1 MNKEEV
7 MKQLKRGLAFLLVLV
22 MVMGSMGTGVMAA
35 PTAKTG
41 KKAAVKKV
49 AITKPDTKTLVM
61 KKGQSFTLKTKVTT
75 SGKKV
80 SKAVSYKSSNKKIVK
95 VTKKGKLKALKNG
108 KAIITVTSKAD
119 KKKKATIKVVVKTP
133 VTKVKLNQKEISL
146 TEGETAVVKAT
157 VSPKKATI
165 KKVSYKSSNKAVA
178 KVNSKGKITAV
189 AEGTAVITVT
199 SKDGNAKKATCK
211 VTVKKAG
218 QTSGETPSAAP
229 TAAPSQAPTAAPS
242 DKPAPAPSD
251 KPSETPKPQPSEEP
265 KPTED
270 PDPYD
275 PNQKLDL
282 QLENSDSDSEAYAK
296 PSIPTVSDNE
306 YTLMWSDNFKGTEL
320 NRNDW
325 NVETHDAG
333 WVNAES
339 QAYVDDEKNIYV
351 EDGNLILRPI
361 RQKNADGTETITSGR
376 VNTQG
381 KHDFTYG
388 LFEVRAK
395 VPTGKGFLPAFW
407 MMPTDENLYG
417 QWPRCG
423 EIDAMEVM
431 GQENNKLY
439 GTIHYGNPHSEKQGT
454 YTLEN
459 GNFTDEYHTFACDW
473 EPGKITWY
481 VDGVK
486 YHEANDWYSTT
497 EGQGTVA
504 YPAPFDQPFYAIL
517 NLAVGGSWVGY
528 PDENTKINSSAYIID
543 YVKIFQKDSYDEDV
557 HAPEKEPDV
566 FKEPDANGNYI
577 TNGDFAKDEA
587 LDGTENWQFLTTLG
601 GDAAAV
607 IKDKEIVITTK
618 DQGTADYSVQLVQPK
633 LPAKQGYTYEV
644 TFDAYASAD
653 RAVGIAI
660 KAPNRSY
667 KAYLEDSV
675 NVTTEKQTYTLT
687 YKMDD
692 TDDANSRLEF
702 NMGAKDSTATLHISN
717 VSVKVKKAPTQEE
730 LDQYAAKKVL
740 TDGNCIYNGKF
751 QEGTG
756 RLAYW
761 DVKKTEGAQVSVTK
775 LADGRR
781 LKVVGAKGGQPE
793 DVTISQNALPIAEG
807 TDYILSFEAKADK
820 ATTIQYTIGGMT
832 KSVDVTAENVKYT
845 QKFSKEEVSRFA
857 NKDFAFLLGNVGEI
871 YIDNVRFEEDA
882 LIMNGKFNAG
892 TSGFEV
898 YVDGSASASYV
909 VDSQSE
915 DNALDLDIKNTG
927 DAEWKI
933 QVKQGSV
940 TLEEDQWYTLSFD
953 IRSSMARSI
962 QYAIQRDGSVH
973 KDVNGKEDWT
983 PYVQETVKLGASA
996 KDYTTVTKT
1005 FQMMQGTDT
1014 GCIFNIALG
1023 GGSNTTQH
1031 RVCIDN
1037 ISLVKTEA
1045 PKEEEEPEGTNLLKN
1060 GDFSNGEEGW
1070 SGEVSSP
1077 AEGKWDFTENN
1088 ATVTITNAGT
1098 AAWNV
1103 NLKQKNVT
1111 LKKGAVYEVKATLTS
1126 DVDRTAEFACMDS
1139 SNTNWYVQD
1148 ANLITLKANEPT
1160 KVTFKVG
1167 VGDGKTDNGAY
1178 IGFNLGKISE
1188 DTPDASV
1195 ITIDDVSMI
1204 KISGEDS
1211 GDTEEPEEPEEP
1223 SVSGNN
1229 ILRDSE
1235 FENGNWQGDWGLY
1248 STDEKEVN
1256 IANGSAVADLK
1267 SVGTDPWSAQLK
1279 QENIAFEAGAKYILK
1294 MTVNAEVSRII
1305 NVQFNTSTDG
1315 YIAGTD
1321 IELAEGDNVIKQ
1333 EITVE
1338 ADQETVEDGVFKIN
1352 LGKINDQDTP
1362 AGKLVFHNVTL
1373 VKVNN
1378 EEN

>member
-1 MNKEEV
+1 MR
-7 MKQLKRGLAFLLVLV
+7 QLKRGLAFLLVLV

-35 PTAKTG
+35 PAAKAG
-41 KKAAVKKV
+41 KKATVKTV
-49 AITKPDTKTLVM
+49 TITKPDTKTLVM

-80 SKAVSYKSSNKKIVK
+80 SKAVSYKSSDEKVVT

-108 KAIITVTSKAD
+108 KATVTVTSKTD

-133 VTKVKLNQKEISL
+133 VTKVKLDQKEISL
-146 TEGETAVVKAT
+146 TEGETAVVTAT

-189 AEGTAVITVT
+189 AEGSAVITVT

-211 VTVKKAG
+211 VTVKKAE
-218 QTSGETPSAAP
+218 QAPSEAP
-229 TAAPSQAPTAAPS
+229 SVAPSQTPT
-242 DKPAPAPSD
+242 PAPSE
-251 KPSETPKPQPSEEP
+251 KPSEKPKPEPSEEP
-265 KPTED
+265 TPSED

-275 PNQKLDL
+275 PDRKLDL
-282 QLENSDSDSEAYAK
+282 ELENTDSDSDAYTK

-306 YTLMWSDNFKGTEL
+306 YTLMWSDNFEGTEL

-454 YTLEN
+454 YTLGN

-486 YHEANDWYSTT
+486 YHEADDWYSTT
-497 EGQGTVA
+497 EGQGTVT

-557 HAPEKEPDV
+557 QAPEKEPVV
-566 FKEPDANGNYI
+566 FKEPDADGNYI

-601 GDAAAV
+601 GDAAAA
-607 IKDKEIVITTK
+607 IKNGEMVITTK
-618 DQGTADYSVQLVQPK
+618 DQGTVDYSVQLVQPK

-644 TFDAYASAD
+644 TFDAYASDD
-653 RAVGIAI
+653 RAVGIAV
-660 KAPNRSY
+660 KAPDRSY

-702 NMGAKDSTATLHISN
+702 NMGAKDSTATLYISN
-717 VSVKVKKAPTQEE
+717 VCVKVKKAPTQEE

-751 QEGTG
+751 QEGTD

-761 DVKKTEGAQVSVTK
+761 EVKKTDGAQVSVTK

-781 LKVVGAKGGQPE
+781 LKVVGAEGGQPE

-807 TDYILSFEAKADK
+807 TDYILSFEAQADK
-820 ATTIQYTIGGMT
+820 ATTIQYTIGGIT
-832 KSVDVTAENVKYT
+832 KSVDVTAEKVKYT
-845 QKFSKEEVSRFA
+845 QKFSKEEVSNFA
-857 NKDFAFLLGNVGEI
+857 DKDFAFLLGNAGEI

-892 TSGFEV
+892 ISGFEV

-973 KDVNGKEDWT
+973 KDVNGNEDWT
-983 PYVQETVKLGASA
+983 PYVQETVKLDASA

-1005 FQMMQGTDT
+1005 FRMMQGTDT
-1014 GCIFNIALG
+1014 GSIFNIALG
-1023 GGSNTTQH
+1023 GGSNTIQH

-1060 GDFSNGEEGW
+1060 GDFSDGDNGW
-1070 SGEVSSP
+1070 SGEVISP
-1077 AEGKWDFTENN
+1077 AEGKWDFSQEN
-1088 ATVTITNAGT
+1088 ATVKITNAGT

-1111 LKKGAVYEVKATLTS
+1111 LKKGAVYEVKATITS

-1139 SNTNWYVQD
+1139 GSANWYVQSD
-1148 ANLITLKANEPT
+1148 NHITLKADEPT
-1160 KVTFKVG
+1160 EVTFMVG
-1167 VGDGKTDNGAY
+1167 VGEGKTDNGAY
-1178 IGFNLGKISE
+1178 IGFNLGKIE

-1204 KISGEDS
+1204 KISGDDS
-1211 GDTEEPEEPEEP
+1211 GDTEEPEEPENP

-1229 ILRDSE
+1229 ILRDSA
-1235 FENGNWQGDWGLY
+1235 FENGNWKGDWGLY
-1248 STDEKEVN
+1248 ATDDEEVK
-1256 IANGSAVADLK
+1256 IENGSATADLK

-1321 IELAEGDNVIKQ
+1321 IELAEGDNVIEQ

-1338 ADQETVEDGVFKIN
+1338 ADKETVGNGIFKIN

-1362 AGKLVFHNVTL
+1362 AGKLVFRNVTL
-1373 VKVNN
+1373 IKVNN

>member
-1 MNKEEV
+1 

-80 SKAVSYKSSNKKIVK
+80 SKAVSYKSSNEKIVK

-108 KAIITVTSKAD
+108 KATITVTSKAD

-265 KPTED
+265 KPAED

-306 YTLMWSDNFKGTEL
+306 YTLMWSDNFEGTEL

-486 YHEANDWYSTT
+486 YHEADDWYSTT

-557 HAPEKEPDV
+557 QAPEKEPDV
-566 FKEPDANGNYI
+566 FKEPDADGNYI

-607 IKDKEIVITTK
+607 IKNKEVVITTK

-807 TDYILSFEAKADK
+807 TDYILSFEAQADK

-832 KSVDVTAENVKYT
+832 KSVDVTAEKVKYT
-845 QKFSKEEVSRFA
+845 QKFSKEEVSSFA
-857 NKDFAFLLGNVGEI
+857 NKDFAFLLGNAGEI

-953 IRSSMARSI
+953 IRSSMERSI

-983 PYVQETVKLGASA
+983 PYVQETVKLDASA

-1023 GGSNTTQH
+1023 GGSNPTQH

-1045 PKEEEEPEGTNLLKN
+1045 PKEEEEPAGTNLLKN
-1060 GDFSNGEEGW
+1060 GDFSNGGEGW
-1070 SGEVSSP
+1070 SGEVFSSA
-1077 AEGKWDFTENN
+1077 AEGKWDFTKSN
-1088 ATVTITNAGT
+1088 ATVTIANAGT
-1098 AAWNV
+1098 AAWHV
-1103 NLKQKNVT
+1103 NLKQNNVT

-1139 SNTNWYVQD
+1139 GSTNWYVQD

-1160 KVTFKVG
+1160 NVTFKVG

-1204 KISGEDS
+1204 KISGDDS
-1211 GDTEEPEEPEEP
+1211 GDAEEPEEP

-1235 FENGNWQGDWGLY
+1235 FENGNWKDWGLY
-1248 STDEKEVN
+1248 STDDKEVK
-1256 IANGSAVADLK
+1256 IENGSAVADLK

-1338 ADQETVEDGVFKIN
+1338 ADKETVENGIFKIN

>member
-1 MNKEEV
+1 

-22 MVMGSMGTGVMAA
+22 MIMGSMGTGVMAV

-41 KKAAVKKV
+41 KKAAVKTV

-80 SKAVSYKSSNKKIVK
+80 SKAVSYKSSNKKVVT

-108 KAIITVTSKAD
+108 KATITVTSKTD

-133 VTKVKLNQKEISL
+133 VTKVKLDKKEISL
-146 TEGETAVVKAT
+146 TEGETAVVTAT

-189 AEGTAVITVT
+189 AEGSAVITVL

-211 VTVKKAG
+211 VTVKKAD
-218 QTSGETPSAAP
+218 QTPSAAP
-229 TAAPSQAPTAAPS
+229 SVAPSQTPT
-242 DKPAPAPSD
+242 PAPSE
-251 KPSETPKPQPSEEP
+251 KPSETPKPEPSEEP
-265 KPTED
+265 QPSED

-275 PNQKLDL
+275 PDQKLDL
-282 QLENSDSDSEAYAK
+282 ELEDSDSDAYTK

-306 YTLMWSDNFKGTEL
+306 YTLMWSDNFEGTEL
-320 NRNDW
+320 NRDDW

-497 EGQGTVA
+497 EGQGTVT

-557 HAPEKEPDV
+557 QAPEKEPVV
-566 FKEPDANGNYI
+566 FKEPDADGNYI
-577 TNGDFAKDEA
+577 TNGDFATDEA
-587 LDGTENWQFLTTLG
+587 LDGTENWQFLTALG
-601 GDAAAV
+601 GDATAA
-607 IKDKEIVITTK
+607 IKNGEMVITTK
-618 DQGTADYSVQLVQPK
+618 DQGTVDYSVQLVQPK

-644 TFDAYASAD
+644 TFDAHASAD
-653 RAVGIAI
+653 RAVGIAV
-660 KAPNRSY
+660 KAPDRSY
-667 KAYLEDSV
+667 KAYLEESV

-702 NMGAKDSTATLHISN
+702 NMGAKDSTATLYISN

-751 QEGTG
+751 QEGTD

-761 DVKKTEGAQVSVTK
+761 EVKKADGAQVSVTK

-781 LKVVGAKGGQPE
+781 LKVVGAEGGQPE
-793 DVTISQNALPIAEG
+793 DITISQNALPIADG
-807 TDYILSFEAKADK
+807 TDYVLSFEAQADK
-820 ATTIQYTIGGMT
+820 ATTIQYTIGGIT
-832 KSVDVTAENVKYT
+832 KSVDVTAEKVKYT
-845 QKFSKEEVSRFA
+845 QKFSKEEVSSFA
-857 NKDFAFLLGNVGEI
+857 DKDFAFLLGNAGEI

-973 KDVNGKEDWT
+973 KDVNGNEDWT
-983 PYVQETVKLGASA
+983 PYVQETVKLDASA

-1014 GCIFNIALG
+1014 GSIFNIALG
-1023 GGSNTTQH
+1023 GNNITTQH

-1045 PKEEEEPEGTNLLKN
+1045 PAEEEEPEGTNLLKN
-1060 GDFSNGEEGW
+1060 GDFSDGEEGW
-1070 SGEVSSP
+1070 SGEVNSP
-1077 AEGKWDFTENN
+1077 AEGKWDFSQEN

-1098 AAWNV
+1098 AAWHV

-1111 LKKGAVYEVKATLTS
+1111 LKKGAVYEVKATITS
-1126 DVDRTAEFACMDS
+1126 DVDRIAEFACMDS
-1139 SNTNWYVQD
+1139 SSSNWYVQGD
-1148 ANLITLKANEPT
+1148 NHITLKADEPT
-1160 KVTFKVG
+1160 EVTFKVG
-1167 VGDGKTDNGAY
+1167 VGDGKTDKGAY
-1178 IGFNLGKISE
+1178 IGFNLGMISE

-1204 KISGEDS
+1204 KISGDDSEDA
-1211 GDTEEPEEPEEP
+1211 EEPEEPENP

-1235 FENGNWQGDWGLY
+1235 FENGNWNGDWELY
-1248 STDEKEVN
+1248 STDDTEVE
-1256 IANGSAVADLK
+1256 IKNGSAVADLK

-1279 QENIAFEAGAKYILK
+1279 QENIAFEAGVKYILK
-1294 MTVNAEVSRII
+1294 MNVNAEVSRII

-1321 IELAEGDNVIKQ
+1321 IELAEGDNVIEQ

-1338 ADQETVEDGVFKIN
+1338 TDKETVENGIFKIN

>member
-1 MNKEEV
+1 

-22 MVMGSMGTGVMAA
+22 MVMGSMGTGVVAA
-35 PTAKTG
+35 PKAKTG
-41 KKAAVKKV
+41 KKAAVKTV

-80 SKAVSYKSSNKKIVK
+80 SKAVSYKSSNEKIVK

-108 KAIITVTSKAD
+108 KATITVTSKAD
-119 KKKKATIKVVVKTP
+119 TKKKATIKVVVKTP
-133 VTKVKLNQKEISL
+133 VTKVKLDRKEISL

-157 VSPKKATI
+157 VSPKKATV

-218 QTSGETPSAAP
+218 QTSGETP

-265 KPTED
+265 KPSED

-275 PNQKLDL
+275 PNQKLNL
-282 QLENSDSDSEAYAK
+282 QLDNSDSDSETYAK
-296 PSIPTVSDNE
+296 PSVPTVSDNE
-306 YTLMWSDNFKGTEL
+306 YTLMWSDNFEGTEL

-486 YHEANDWYSTT
+486 YHEADDWYSTT

-557 HAPEKEPDV
+557 QAPEKEPAV
-566 FKEPDANGNYI
+566 FKEPDADGNYI

-607 IKDKEIVITTK
+607 IKNGEMVITTK
-618 DQGTADYSVQLVQPK
+618 DQGTVDYSVQLVQPK

-653 RAVGIAI
+653 RAVGIAV
-660 KAPNRSY
+660 KAPDRSY

-675 NVTTEKQTYTLT
+675 NVTTKKQTYTLT

-692 TDDANSRLEF
+692 ADDANSRLEF
-702 NMGAKDSTATLHISN
+702 NMGAKNSTATLYLSN
-717 VSVKVKKAPTQEE
+717 VKVKVKKAPTQEE

-781 LKVVGAKGGQPE
+781 LKVVGAEGGQPE

-807 TDYILSFEAKADK
+807 TDYILSFEAQADK

-832 KSVDVTAENVKYT
+832 KSVDVTAEKVKYA
-845 QKFSKEEVSRFA
+845 QKFSKEEVSSFA
-857 NKDFAFLLGNVGEI
+857 DKDFAFLLGNAGEI

-983 PYVQETVKLGASA
+983 PYVQETVKLDASA

-1014 GCIFNIALG
+1014 GSIFNIALG

-1060 GDFSNGEEGW
+1060 GDFSDGEEGW
-1070 SGEVSSP
+1070 SGEVISP
-1077 AEGKWDFTENN
+1077 AEGKWDFTEKN
-1088 ATVTITNAGT
+1088 ATVTTTNAGT

-1111 LKKGAVYEVKATLTS
+1111 LKKGAVYEVKATITS

-1139 SNTNWYVQD
+1139 SSSNWYVQGD
-1148 ANLITLKANEPT
+1148 NHITLKADEPT
-1160 KVTFKVG
+1160 AVTFKVS

-1204 KISGEDS
+1204 KISGGDS
-1211 GDTEEPEEPEEP
+1211 GDAEEPEEPGKP

-1235 FENGNWQGDWGLY
+1235 FENGNWNGDWGLY
-1248 STDEKEVN
+1248 STDDEEVK
-1256 IANGSAVADLK
+1256 IENGSAVAALK

-1338 ADQETVEDGVFKIN
+1338 ADKETVENGIFKIN

>member
-1 MNKEEV
+1 

-557 HAPEKEPDV
+557 QAPEKEPDV

-832 KSVDVTAENVKYT
+832 KSVDVTAEKVKYT

-857 NKDFAFLLGNVGEI
+857 NKDFAFLIGNVGEI

-983 PYVQETVKLGASA
+983 PYVQETVKLDASA

-1023 GGSNTTQH
+1023 GGSNITQH

-1045 PKEEEEPEGTNLLKN
+1045 PKEEEKPEGTNLLKN

-1077 AEGKWDFTENN
+1077 AEGKWDFTKNN

-1098 AAWNV
+1098 EAWRV

-1111 LKKGAVYEVKATLTS
+1111 LKKGAVYEVKATITS

-1139 SNTNWYVQD
+1139 GNKNWYVQD

-1160 KVTFKVG
+1160 NVTFKVG
-1167 VGDGKTDNGAY
+1167 VGDGKTDTGAY

-1204 KISGEDS
+1204 KISGDDS
-1211 GDTEEPEEPEEP
+1211 GDTEEPEEP

-1235 FENGNWQGDWGLY
+1235 FENGNWQGDWELY
-1248 STDEKEVN
+1248 STDEKEVD

-1338 ADQETVEDGVFKIN
+1338 ADKETVEDGVFKIN

>member
-1 MNKEEV
+1 

-35 PTAKTG
+35 PKAKTG
-41 KKAAVKKV
+41 KKAAVKTV

-80 SKAVSYKSSNKKIVK
+80 SKAVSYKSSNEKIVK

-108 KAIITVTSKAD
+108 KATITVTSKAD
-119 KKKKATIKVVVKTP
+119 TKKKATIKVVVKTP
-133 VTKVKLNQKEISL
+133 VTKVKLDRKEISL

-157 VSPKKATI
+157 VSPKKATV

-229 TAAPSQAPTAAPS
+229 TAAPSQAPTAVPS

-251 KPSETPKPQPSEEP
+251 KPSETPKPQPSEE
-265 KPTED
+265 

-296 PSIPTVSDNE
+296 PSVPTVSDNE
-306 YTLMWSDNFKGTEL
+306 YKLMWSDNFEGKEL

-486 YHEANDWYSTT
+486 YHEADDWYSTT

-557 HAPEKEPDV
+557 QAPEKEPAV
-566 FKEPDANGNYI
+566 FKEPDADGNYI

-660 KAPNRSY
+660 KAPDRSY

-675 NVTTEKQTYTLT
+675 NVTTEKQTYTLI

-717 VSVKVKKAPTQEE
+717 VSMKVKKAPTQEE

-807 TDYILSFEAKADK
+807 TDYILSFEAQADK
-820 ATTIQYTIGGMT
+820 AATIQYTIGGMT
-832 KSVDVTAENVKYT
+832 KSVDVTAEKVKYT
-845 QKFSKEEVSRFA
+845 QKFSKEEVSSFA
-857 NKDFAFLLGNVGEI
+857 DKDFAFLLGNVGEI

-940 TLEEDQWYTLSFD
+940 TLEKNQWYTLSFD

-973 KDVNGKEDWT
+973 KDVNGNEDWT
-983 PYVQETVKLGASA
+983 PYVQETVKLDASA

-1014 GCIFNIALG
+1014 GSIFNIALG
-1023 GGSNTTQH
+1023 GNNITTQH

-1045 PKEEEEPEGTNLLKN
+1045 PKEPVEEGSNMLDNQPWSTNNVKASEN
-1060 GDFSNGEEGW
+1060 AGAVTVSVNAVGPDSWSQGIAKYDMPIEAGEEYR
-1070 SGEVSSP
+1070 VSF
-1077 AEGKWDFTENN
+1077 D
-1088 ATVTITNAGT
+1088 AT
-1098 AAWNV
+1098 
-1103 NLKQKNVT
+1103 
-1111 LKKGAVYEVKATLTS
+1111 S
-1126 DVDRTAEFACMDS
+1126 SVDRTIA
-1139 SNTNWYVQD
+1139 YKVQEKD
-1148 ANLITLKANEPT
+1148 K
-1160 KVTFKVG
+1160 
-1167 VGDGKTDNGAY
+1167 DY
-1178 IGFNLGKISE
+1178 
-1188 DTPDASV
+1188 
-1195 ITIDDVSMI
+1195 TIYH
-1204 KISGEDS
+1204 G
-1211 GDTEEPEEPEEP
+1211 
-1223 SVSGNN
+1223 
-1229 ILRDSE
+1229 
-1235 FENGNWQGDWGLY
+1235 
-1248 STDEKEVN
+1248 
-1256 IANGSAVADLK
+1256 
-1267 SVGTDPWSAQLK
+1267 
-1279 QENIAFEAGAKYILK
+1279 ENIALTAGEKNSFTTTFKATESDPEVMFGIDLGKFGDEELGAHELVFSNVKFVKLVKAETGTEAGNIFKNADFSVENGKLDSWNAYIDDSVK
-1294 MTVNAEVSRII
+1294 NAS
-1305 NVQFNTSTDG
+1305 S
-1315 YIAGTD
+1315 Y
-1321 IELAEGDNVIKQ
+1321 K
-1333 EITVE
+1333 
-1338 ADQETVEDGVFKIN
+1338 VEDGKIIYTVNDPGDQEWKVKLTQEPMTLEHGKKYQLSFKAVSTADRKIKYIFQDPTD
-1352 LGKINDQDTP
+1352 GKYTNYGGESIDLTANQPYQVNTIIDVTDKETCQTIQFNVNMGIIDEWSETGKTTYCPETP
-1362 AGKLVFHNVTL
+1362 AEITL
-1373 VKVNN
+1373 SDFSLTEVK
-1378 EEN
+1378 

>member
-1 MNKEEV
+1 

-22 MVMGSMGTGVMAA
+22 MIMGSMGTGVMAA
-35 PTAKTG
+35 PAAKAG
-41 KKAAVKKV
+41 KKATVKTV
-49 AITKPDTKTLVM
+49 VITKPDTKTLVM
-61 KKGQSFTLKTKVTT
+61 KKGQSFTLKTRVTT
-75 SGKKV
+75 SGKNV
-80 SKAVSYKSSNKKIVK
+80 SKAVSYKSSNKKVVT

-108 KAIITVTSKAD
+108 KATITVTSKAD
-119 KKKKATIKVVVKTP
+119 KKKKVAIKVVVKTP

-146 TEGETAVVKAT
+146 TEGETAVVTAT

-189 AEGTAVITVT
+189 AEGSAVITVT

-211 VTVKKAG
+211 VTVKKAE
-218 QTSGETPSAAP
+218 QSPSAAP
-229 TAAPSQAPTAAPS
+229 SAAPSQAPAPS
-242 DKPAPAPSD
+242 E
-251 KPSETPKPQPSEEP
+251 KPSETPKPEPGEDP
-265 KPTED
+265 KPSED

-282 QLENSDSDSEAYAK
+282 QLDNSDSDSETYAK

-306 YTLMWSDNFKGTEL
+306 YTLMWSDNFEGTEL

-497 EGQGTVA
+497 EGQGTVT

-528 PDENTKINSSAYIID
+528 PDENTKINSSAYMID

-557 HAPEKEPDV
+557 QAPEKEPVV

-577 TNGDFAKDEA
+577 TNGDFTKDEA
-587 LDGTENWQFLTTLG
+587 LDGTENWQFLTALG
-601 GDAAAV
+601 GDATAA
-607 IKDKEIVITTK
+607 IKNGEMVITTK
-618 DQGTADYSVQLVQPK
+618 EQGTVDYSVQLVQPK

-653 RAVGIAI
+653 RAVGIAV
-660 KAPNRSY
+660 KAPDRSY
-667 KAYLEDSV
+667 KAYLEDSI

-692 TDDANSRLEF
+692 ADDANSRLEF
-702 NMGAKDSTATLHISN
+702 NMGAKNSTATLYLSN
-717 VSVKVKKAPTQEE
+717 VKVKVKKAPTQEE

-751 QEGTG
+751 QEGTD

-761 DVKKTEGAQVSVTK
+761 KVKKADGAQVSVTK

-781 LKVVGAKGGQPE
+781 LKVVGAEGGQPE

-807 TDYILSFEAKADK
+807 TDYILSFEAQADK
-820 ATTIQYTIGGMT
+820 ATTIQFTIGDMT
-832 KSVDVTAENVKYT
+832 KSVDVTAEKVKYT
-845 QKFSKEEVSRFA
+845 QKFSKEEVSSFA
-857 NKDFAFLLGNVGEI
+857 DKDFAFLLGNAGEI

-973 KDVNGKEDWT
+973 KDVNGNEDWT
-983 PYVQETVKLGASA
+983 PYVQETVKLDASA

-1005 FQMMQGTDT
+1005 FRMMQGTDT
-1014 GCIFNIALG
+1014 GSIFNIALG

-1060 GDFSNGEEGW
+1060 GDFSDGEEGW
-1070 SGEVSSP
+1070 SGEVISP
-1077 AEGKWDFTENN
+1077 AEGKWDFSQEN
-1088 ATVTITNAGT
+1088 ATVKIANTGT

-1111 LKKGAVYEVKATLTS
+1111 LKKGTVYEVKATITS
-1126 DVDRTAEFACMDS
+1126 DADRTAEFACMDS
-1139 SNTNWYVQD
+1139 GSSNLYVQGD
-1148 ANLITLKANEPT
+1148 NHITLKADEPT
-1160 KVTFKVG
+1160 EVTFKVG

-1178 IGFNLGKISE
+1178 IGFNLGKTSE

-1195 ITIDDVSMI
+1195 ITIDNVSMI
-1204 KISGEDS
+1204 KVSGDDS
-1211 GDTEEPEEPEEP
+1211 GDAEEPEKP

-1229 ILRDSE
+1229 LLRDSE
-1235 FENGNWQGDWGLY
+1235 FENGNWNGDWGLY
-1248 STDEKEVN
+1248 STDDEEVK
-1256 IANGSAVADLK
+1256 IENGSAVADLK

-1321 IELAEGDNVIKQ
+1321 IELAEGDNVIEQ

-1338 ADQETVEDGVFKIN
+1338 ADKETVENGIFKIN

>member
-1 MNKEEV
+1 

-251 KPSETPKPQPSEEP
+251 KPSETPKPQPSEE
-265 KPTED
+265 

-557 HAPEKEPDV
+557 QAPEKEPDV

-577 TNGDFAKDEA
+577 TNGDFAKNEA

-807 TDYILSFEAKADK
+807 TDYILSFEAQADK

-832 KSVDVTAENVKYT
+832 KSVDVTAEKVKYT
-845 QKFSKEEVSRFA
+845 QKFSKEEVSSFA

-973 KDVNGKEDWT
+973 KDVNGMEDWT
-983 PYVQETVKLGASA
+983 PYVQETVKLDASA

-1045 PKEEEEPEGTNLLKN
+1045 PKEEEEPAGTNLLKN
-1060 GDFSNGEEGW
+1060 GDFSDGGEGW
-1070 SGEVSSP
+1070 SGEVFSSA
-1077 AEGKWDFTENN
+1077 AEGKWDFTKSN
-1088 ATVTITNAGT
+1088 ATVTIANAGT
-1098 AAWNV
+1098 AAWHV
-1103 NLKQKNVT
+1103 NLKQNNVT

-1139 SNTNWYVQD
+1139 GSTNWYVQD

-1160 KVTFKVG
+1160 NVTFKVG

-1195 ITIDDVSMI
+1195 IMIDDVSMI

-1235 FENGNWQGDWGLY
+1235 FENGNWHGDWELY
-1248 STDEKEVN
+1248 STDEKEVD

-1267 SVGTDPWSAQLK
+1267 SVGTAPWSAQLK

-1338 ADQETVEDGVFKIN
+1338 ADKETVEDGVFKIN

>member
-1 MNKEEV
+1 

-41 KKAAVKKV
+41 KKATVKKV
-49 AITKPDTKTLVM
+49 AITKPDTKTRVM

-108 KAIITVTSKAD
+108 KATITVTSKAD

-133 VTKVKLNQKEISL
+133 VTKVKLDQKEISL

-229 TAAPSQAPTAAPS
+229 TTAPSQAPTAAPS

-270 PDPYD
+270 PDSYD

-566 FKEPDANGNYI
+566 FKEPDADGNYI
-577 TNGDFAKDEA
+577 TNGDFAKDEV

-607 IKDKEIVITTK
+607 IKNKEVVITTK

-717 VSVKVKKAPTQEE
+717 VSLKVKKAPTQEE

-807 TDYILSFEAKADK
+807 TDYILSFEAQADK

-832 KSVDVTAENVKYT
+832 KSVDVTAEKVKYT
-845 QKFSKEEVSRFA
+845 QKFSKEEVSSFA

-973 KDVNGKEDWT
+973 KDVNGMEDWT
-983 PYVQETVKLGASA
+983 PYVQETVKLDASA

-1005 FQMMQGTDT
+1005 FHMMQGTDT

-1139 SNTNWYVQD
+1139 SNKNWYVQD

-1204 KISGEDS
+1204 KISGDDS
-1211 GDTEEPEEPEEP
+1211 GDTEEPEEP

-1235 FENGNWQGDWGLY
+1235 FENGNWQGDWELY
-1248 STDEKEVN
+1248 STDEKEVD

-1267 SVGTDPWSAQLK
+1267 SVGTAPWSAQLK

-1338 ADQETVEDGVFKIN
+1338 ADKETVEDGVFKIN

>member
-1 MNKEEV
+1 

-80 SKAVSYKSSNKKIVK
+80 SKAVSYKSSNEKIVK

-108 KAIITVTSKAD
+108 KATITVTSKAD

-133 VTKVKLNQKEISL
+133 VIKVKLNQKEISL

-557 HAPEKEPDV
+557 QAPEKEPDV
-566 FKEPDANGNYI
+566 FKEPDADGNYI
-577 TNGDFAKDEA
+577 TNGDFAKDEV

-607 IKDKEIVITTK
+607 IKNKEVVITTK

-717 VSVKVKKAPTQEE
+717 VSLKVKKAPTQEE

-775 LADGRR
+775 LTDGRR

-953 IRSSMARSI
+953 IRSGMARSI

-973 KDVNGKEDWT
+973 KDVNGMEDWT
-983 PYVQETVKLGASA
+983 PYVQEKVELDASA

-1005 FQMMQGTDT
+1005 FRMMQGTDK
-1014 GCIFNIALG
+1014 GSIFNIALG
-1023 GGSNTTQH
+1023 GDSITTQH

-1060 GDFSNGEEGW
+1060 GDFSNGEEDW
-1070 SGEVSSP
+1070 SGEVISP
-1077 AEGKWDFTENN
+1077 AEGKWDFTKNN

-1098 AAWNV
+1098 EAWRV
-1103 NLKQKNVT
+1103 NLKQNNVT

-1126 DVDRTAEFACMDS
+1126 DVERTAEFACMDS
-1139 SNTNWYVQD
+1139 SSSNWYVQD

-1167 VGDGKTDNGAY
+1167 VGDGETDNGAY

-1195 ITIDDVSMI
+1195 ITIADVSMI

-1211 GDTEEPEEPEEP
+1211 GDTEEPEEP

-1235 FENGNWQGDWGLY
+1235 FENGNWQGDWKLY

-1267 SVGTDPWSAQLK
+1267 SVGADPWSAQLK

-1333 EITVE
+1333 EITVK
-1338 ADQETVEDGVFKIN
+1338 ADKETVEDGVFKIN

>member
-1 MNKEEV
+1 

-80 SKAVSYKSSNKKIVK
+80 SKAVSYKSSNEKIVK

-108 KAIITVTSKAD
+108 KATITVTSKAD

-133 VTKVKLNQKEISL
+133 VTKVKLNRKEISL

-486 YHEANDWYSTT
+486 YHEADDWYSTT

-557 HAPEKEPDV
+557 QAPEKEPDV
-566 FKEPDANGNYI
+566 FKEPDADGNYI

-587 LDGTENWQFLTTLG
+587 LDGTGNWQFLTTLG

-607 IKDKEIVITTK
+607 IKNKEVVITTK
-618 DQGTADYSVQLVQPK
+618 DQGPADYSVQLVQPK

-702 NMGAKDSTATLHISN
+702 NMGAKDSTAY
-717 VSVKVKKAPTQEE
+717 QQCE
-730 LDQYAAKKVL
+730 
-740 TDGNCIYNGKF
+740 
-751 QEGTG
+751 
-756 RLAYW
+756 
-761 DVKKTEGAQVSVTK
+761 
-775 LADGRR
+775 
-781 LKVVGAKGGQPE
+781 
-793 DVTISQNALPIAEG
+793 
-807 TDYILSFEAKADK
+807 FESE
-820 ATTIQYTIGGMT
+820 
-832 KSVDVTAENVKYT
+832 KS
-845 QKFSKEEVSRFA
+845 
-857 NKDFAFLLGNVGEI
+857 
-871 YIDNVRFEEDA
+871 
-882 LIMNGKFNAG
+882 
-892 TSGFEV
+892 
-898 YVDGSASASYV
+898 
-909 VDSQSE
+909 
-915 DNALDLDIKNTG
+915 
-927 DAEWKI
+927 
-933 QVKQGSV
+933 
-940 TLEEDQWYTLSFD
+940 
-953 IRSSMARSI
+953 
-962 QYAIQRDGSVH
+962 
-973 KDVNGKEDWT
+973 
-983 PYVQETVKLGASA
+983 
-996 KDYTTVTKT
+996 
-1005 FQMMQGTDT
+1005 TDT
-1014 GCIFNIALG
+1014 GRT
-1023 GGSNTTQH
+1023 GS
-1031 RVCIDN
+1031 VCC
-1037 ISLVKTEA
+1037 
-1045 PKEEEEPEGTNLLKN
+1045 KE
-1060 GDFSNGEEGW
+1060 
-1070 SGEVSSP
+1070 
-1077 AEGKWDFTENN
+1077 
-1088 ATVTITNAGT
+1088 
-1098 AAWNV
+1098 
-1103 NLKQKNVT
+1103 
-1111 LKKGAVYEVKATLTS
+1111 GA
-1126 DVDRTAEFACMDS
+1126 DR
-1139 SNTNWYVQD
+1139 
-1148 ANLITLKANEPT
+1148 
-1160 KVTFKVG
+1160 
-1167 VGDGKTDNGAY
+1167 
-1178 IGFNLGKISE
+1178 
-1188 DTPDASV
+1188 
-1195 ITIDDVSMI
+1195 
-1204 KISGEDS
+1204 
-1211 GDTEEPEEPEEP
+1211 
-1223 SVSGNN
+1223 
-1229 ILRDSE
+1229 R
-1235 FENGNWQGDWGLY
+1235 
-1248 STDEKEVN
+1248 
-1256 IANGSAVADLK
+1256 
-1267 SVGTDPWSAQLK
+1267 
-1279 QENIAFEAGAKYILK
+1279 
-1294 MTVNAEVSRII
+1294 
-1305 NVQFNTSTDG
+1305 
-1315 YIAGTD
+1315 
-1321 IELAEGDNVIKQ
+1321 
-1333 EITVE
+1333 
-1338 ADQETVEDGVFKIN
+1338 
-1352 LGKINDQDTP
+1352 
-1362 AGKLVFHNVTL
+1362 
-1373 VKVNN
+1373 
-1378 EEN
+1378 

>member
-1 MNKEEV
+1 

-557 HAPEKEPDV
+557 QAPEKEPDV
-566 FKEPDANGNYI
+566 FKEPDADGNYI
-577 TNGDFAKDEA
+577 TNGDFAKGEA

-832 KSVDVTAENVKYT
+832 KSVDVTAEKVKYT

-857 NKDFAFLLGNVGEI
+857 NKDFAFLIGNVGEI

-983 PYVQETVKLGASA
+983 PYVQETVKLDAST

-1023 GGSNTTQH
+1023 GGSNITQH

-1045 PKEEEEPEGTNLLKN
+1045 PKEEEKPEGTNLLKN
-1060 GDFSNGEEGW
+1060 GDFSDGEEGW

-1077 AEGKWDFTENN
+1077 AEGKWDFTKNN

-1098 AAWNV
+1098 EAWRV

-1111 LKKGAVYEVKATLTS
+1111 LKKGAVYEVKATITS

-1139 SNTNWYVQD
+1139 GNKNWYVQD

-1160 KVTFKVG
+1160 NVTFKVG

-1204 KISGEDS
+1204 KISGDDS
-1211 GDTEEPEEPEEP
+1211 GDTEEPEEP

-1235 FENGNWQGDWGLY
+1235 FENGNWHGDWELY
-1248 STDEKEVN
+1248 STDEKEVD

-1338 ADQETVEDGVFKIN
+1338 ADKETVEDGIFKIN
-1352 LGKINDQDTP
+1352 LGKIDQDTP
-1362 AGKLVFHNVTL
+1362 AGKLEFYNVTL
-1373 VKVNN
+1373 MKVNN

>member
-1 MNKEEV
+1 

-108 KAIITVTSKAD
+108 KATITVTSKAD

-133 VTKVKLNQKEISL
+133 VTKVKLDQKEISL

-557 HAPEKEPDV
+557 QAPEKEPDV

-601 GDAAAV
+601 GDAEAV

-832 KSVDVTAENVKYT
+832 KSVDVTAEKVKYT

-857 NKDFAFLLGNVGEI
+857 NKDFAFLIGNVGEI

-983 PYVQETVKLGASA
+983 PYVQETVKLDAST

-1023 GGSNTTQH
+1023 RGSNITQH

-1045 PKEEEEPEGTNLLKN
+1045 PKEEEKPEGTNLLKN
-1060 GDFSNGEEGW
+1060 GNFSNGEEGW

-1077 AEGKWDFTENN
+1077 AEGKWDFTKNN

-1098 AAWNV
+1098 EAWRV

-1111 LKKGAVYEVKATLTS
+1111 LKKGAVYEVKATITS

-1139 SNTNWYVQD
+1139 GNKNWYVQD

-1160 KVTFKVG
+1160 NVTFKVG
-1167 VGDGKTDNGAY
+1167 VGDGKTDTGAY

-1204 KISGEDS
+1204 KISGDDS
-1211 GDTEEPEEPEEP
+1211 GDTEEPEEP

-1235 FENGNWQGDWGLY
+1235 FENGNWQGDWELY
-1248 STDEKEVN
+1248 STDEKEVD

-1338 ADQETVEDGVFKIN
+1338 ADKETVEDGVFKIN

>member
-1 MNKEEV
+1 

-108 KAIITVTSKAD
+108 KATITVTSKAD

-557 HAPEKEPDV
+557 QAPEKEPDV

-577 TNGDFAKDEA
+577 TNGDFAKNEA

-807 TDYILSFEAKADK
+807 TDYILSFEAQADK

-832 KSVDVTAENVKYT
+832 KSVDVTAEKVKYT
-845 QKFSKEEVSRFA
+845 QKFSKEEVSSFA

-973 KDVNGKEDWT
+973 KDVNGMEDWT
-983 PYVQETVKLGASA
+983 PYVQETVKLDASA

-1045 PKEEEEPEGTNLLKN
+1045 PKEEEEPAGTNLLKN
-1060 GDFSNGEEGW
+1060 GDFSDGGEGW
-1070 SGEVSSP
+1070 SGEVFSSA
-1077 AEGKWDFTENN
+1077 AEGKWDFTKSN
-1088 ATVTITNAGT
+1088 ATVTIANAGT
-1098 AAWNV
+1098 AAWHV
-1103 NLKQKNVT
+1103 NLKQNNVT

-1139 SNTNWYVQD
+1139 GSTNWYVQD

-1160 KVTFKVG
+1160 NVTFKVG

-1195 ITIDDVSMI
+1195 IMIDDVSMI

-1235 FENGNWQGDWGLY
+1235 FENGNWHGDWELY
-1248 STDEKEVN
+1248 STDEKEVD

-1267 SVGTDPWSAQLK
+1267 SVGTAPWSAQLK
-1279 QENIAFEAGAKYILK
+1279 QEKIAFEAGTKYILK

-1338 ADQETVEDGVFKIN
+1338 ADKETVEDGVFKIN

-1373 VKVNN
+1373 MKVNK
-1378 EEN
+1378 EN

>member
-1 MNKEEV
+1 

-108 KAIITVTSKAD
+108 KATITVTSKAD

-133 VTKVKLNQKEISL
+133 VTKVKLDQKEISL

-557 HAPEKEPDV
+557 QAPEKEPDV

-832 KSVDVTAENVKYT
+832 KSVDVTAEKVKYT

-857 NKDFAFLLGNVGEI
+857 NKDFAFLIGNVGEI

-983 PYVQETVKLGASA
+983 PYVQETVKLDAST

-1023 GGSNTTQH
+1023 GGSNITQH

-1045 PKEEEEPEGTNLLKN
+1045 PKEEEKPEGTNLLKN

-1077 AEGKWDFTENN
+1077 AEGKWDFTKNN

-1098 AAWNV
+1098 EAWRV

-1111 LKKGAVYEVKATLTS
+1111 LKKGAVYEVKATITS

-1139 SNTNWYVQD
+1139 GNKNWYVQD

-1160 KVTFKVG
+1160 NVTFKVG
-1167 VGDGKTDNGAY
+1167 VGDGKTDTGAY

-1204 KISGEDS
+1204 KISGDDS
-1211 GDTEEPEEPEEP
+1211 GDTEEPEEP

-1235 FENGNWQGDWGLY
+1235 FENGNWQGDWELY
-1248 STDEKEVN
+1248 STDEKEVD

-1338 ADQETVEDGVFKIN
+1338 ADKETVEDGVFKIN